1 MNSEVGKLVVV
12 LTFQLLKSDAFTKN
26 FWDGILDLNLPSF
39 SQIAKSSPLE
49 EVAEMKLATSFCGK
63 INI

>member
-12 LTFQLLKSDAFTKN
+12 LTFQLLKTDAFTKN
-26 FWDGILDLNLPSF
+26 FCDGILDLNLPSF
-39 SQIAKSSPLE
+39 SQISKSCPLE
-49 EVAEMKLATSFCGK
+49 EVAEMKLAISFCGK